1 MIAKVI
7 MEPGQFE
14 SVGNNRLAGSV
25 KAPNEDAVKAA
36 TKALEGVDPTNG
48 VLFFYNPQ
56 LTDNQWI
63 RSKKVKLGYG
73 NHLFVV

>member
-1 MIAKVI
+1 L
-7 MEPGQFE
+7 
-14 SVGNNRLAGSV
+14 NRWAITGWLASV

-48 VLFFYNPQ
+48 ALFFYNPQ

-63 RSKKVKLGYG
+63 RSKKVKMVSFS
-73 NHLFVV
+73 NPHL